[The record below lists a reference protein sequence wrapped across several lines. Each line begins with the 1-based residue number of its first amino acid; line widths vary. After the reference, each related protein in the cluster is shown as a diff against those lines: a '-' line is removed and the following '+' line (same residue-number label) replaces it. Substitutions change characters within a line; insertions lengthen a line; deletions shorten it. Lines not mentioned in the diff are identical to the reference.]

1 MRGTWSYA
9 SILRSDPGG
18 WQTMDREPTFD
29 HRTALESQII
39 GRARLLVGRRLGD
52 IATTSWVAEALRGK
66 AEVGHAIEASFGIP
80 KNSRAE
86 ADFPGAGIELKAV
99 PVVRGPSAL
108 RIKERTFL
116 MMINYQHLVEE
127 TWATAKVRSKM
138 KILFVFY
145 EHLLGRPKA
154 EFPILAIDL
163 FEPDARLEKLLRADW
178 ERVQA
183 IVRHGNAHLLSE
195 SDGRIMTPSTK
206 SATSKSRTPQP
217 FSTIPAKPRGFALK
231 PSFTL
236 ERFRL
241 ATASAPPSESL
252 IETLGMR
259 RVDTFEEQLI
269 RRFQPYVRMT
279 VAEAARSLRVPASG
293 NKSYAAGVVRRAF
306 GVGERSRIKEFEE
319 MGLTLRISRVGPG
332 LLPYEAL
339 SFPAFRYRELVEERW
354 EESELLSQVGYILFV
369 PVHGRTKATPQE
381 DCVLGEPVFWRP
393 SADDLELIRREWELY
408 RLEIE
413 RGKALELTPASETV
427 ALHVR
432 PHARNK
438 ADTHDAPIVG
448 PVVKK
453 SFWFNRPFVQTILR
467 GAR

>member
-1 MRGTWSYA
+1 MDHESRSFDYRSAPELQILTLARG
-9 SILRSDPGG
+9 
-18 WQTMDREPTFD
+18 
-29 HRTALESQII
+29 
-39 GRARLLVGRRLGD
+39 LVGKRLGE
-52 IATTSWVAEALRGK
+52 IGSATWVTEALRGK
-66 AEVGHAIEASFGIP
+66 AEVGHAVEAYFGIR

-116 MMINYQHLVEE
+116 MSINYRHLVEE

-145 EHLLGRPKA
+145 EHLPGRPKA

-163 FEPDARLEKLLRADW
+163 FDPDARLEKLLQADW

-183 IVRHGNAHLLSE
+183 IVRHGGAHLLSE

-206 SATSKSRTPQP
+206 SATSRSRTPQP
-217 FSTIPAKPRGFALK
+217 FNRMPAKPRAFALK
-231 PSFTL
+231 PAFTL

-241 ATASAPPSESL
+241 ATAAAPPSESL
-252 IETLGMR
+252 IENLGMR
-259 RVDTFEEQLI
+259 RVDTVEEQWL
-269 RRFQPYVRMT
+269 RRFRPYVGMT
-279 VAEAARSLRVPASG
+279 VAQAAHSLGIPASA
-293 NKSYAAGVVRRAF
+293 NKSYAAAVVRRAF
-306 GVGERSRIKEFEE
+306 GATGARSRIKEFEE
-319 MGLTLRISRVGPG
+319 MGLTLRVARVGADM
-332 LLPYEAL
+332 LPYESL

-354 EESELLSQVGYILFV
+354 EESDLLSWIGYMLFV
-369 PVHGRTKATPQE
+369 PVRGRTKGTPQE
-381 DCVLGEPVFWRP
+381 ECLLGEPVFWRP

-413 RGKALELTPASETV
+413 RGRALELTPASETV

-432 PHARNK
+432 PHARNRE
-438 ADTHDAPIVG
+438 DTDEAPGVG
-448 PVVKK
+448 HVVKK
-453 SFWFNRPFVQTILR
+453 SFWFNRSFVRTILR
-467 GAR
+467 GR